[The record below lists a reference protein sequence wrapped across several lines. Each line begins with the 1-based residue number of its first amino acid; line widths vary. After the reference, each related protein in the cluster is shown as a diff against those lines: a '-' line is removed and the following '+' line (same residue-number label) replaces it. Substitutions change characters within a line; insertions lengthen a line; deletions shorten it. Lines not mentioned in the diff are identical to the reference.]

1 LHIELSE
8 NVALVNN
15 IFFDFSTIGV
25 NIQTSN
31 NITLDGNAVVH
42 IIPRILFHLDTFVDP
57 NAAFIICG
65 FNFPDYCKDLT
76 IINNIA
82 AGANYSGYG
91 VQGHSCKDGVDDNS
105 DNSFRNNI
113 AHSIN
118 GIGAIIY
125 PAAAYDDHVNC
136 FEGSHFIAYK
146 NVEIGAFTY
155 FESKEVRF
163 SDMILIDNG
172 WSIST
177 MLGMFGDKLMLKMN
191 NIKIFGESPARDC
204 DY

>member
-42 IIPRILFHLDTFVDP
+42 IIPRTLYHFDKFVDP

-91 VQGHSCKDGVDDNS
+91 V
-105 DNSFRNNI
+105 
-113 AHSIN
+113 
-118 GIGAIIY
+118 
-125 PAAAYDDHVNC
+125 
-136 FEGSHFIAYK
+136 
-146 NVEIGAFTY
+146 
-155 FESKEVRF
+155 
-163 SDMILIDNG
+163 
-172 WSIST
+172 
-177 MLGMFGDKLMLKMN
+177 
-191 NIKIFGESPARDC
+191 
-204 DY
+204 